1 MATLVARTDH
11 PLAKKIRLV
20 ASRARRA
27 PPDLVLAEGIRV
39 LEEATAAAR
48 DTVDA
53 QRGLAFLTLHTG
65 AANQPARSLYR
76 RLGYHEEELL
86 LTKAIQPIH

>member
-20 ASRARRA
+20 ARRARRA

-39 LEEATAAAR
+39 LEEAPGRAR
-48 DTVDA
+48 
-53 QRGLAFLTLHTG
+53 R
-65 AANQPARSLYR
+65 P
-76 RLGYHEEELL
+76 
-86 LTKAIQPIH
+86 